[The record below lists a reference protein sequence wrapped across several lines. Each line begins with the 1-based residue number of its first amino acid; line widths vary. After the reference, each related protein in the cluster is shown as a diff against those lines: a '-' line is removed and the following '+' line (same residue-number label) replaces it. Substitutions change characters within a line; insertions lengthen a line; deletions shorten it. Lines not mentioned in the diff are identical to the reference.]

1 MGDPEHVSYT
11 AEGTWSNE
19 NTNDYC
25 LLERLY
31 HNPEY
36 FRGSETR
43 KSLLLANVRGIDRY
57 IPRSPE
63 GQVVDAQTRYHAGSL
78 HSTIAIPRAPENQT
92 GTMGGG
98 TYCDDLLHYYYE
110 LADRAPAEYLQFV
123 LLVLFV
129 SVPETQE
136 MFAALGNGL
145 RLLQAKVIL
154 RAYFQRLFRMTP
166 HQSNVVSLI
175 REFVRGSEALI
186 FGGGAATAAMALYPL
201 VGESFIEREILP
213 PNQEEIVPG
222 LTLTETEIFANVAN
236 AKNPLLAPAA
246 AAPGPLRRGKIWARF
261 DPRPVPTKAPRRT
274 IVDILVDPWTILPE
288 RTIDEYAGFLKQYFD
303 SCYMQKGGKEQDRE
317 NKKMEKQL
325 LKTIK

>member
-1 MGDPEHVSYT
+1 MGDPDHVSYT
-11 AEGTWSNE
+11 AEGAWSNE
-19 NTNDYC
+19 IINDYC
-25 LLERLY
+25 LLERLF
-31 HNPEY
+31 HDPDY
-36 FRGSETR
+36 FRGP
-43 KSLLLANVRGIDRY
+43 LLLANVRGIDRY

-63 GQVVDAQTRYHAGSL
+63 GRATDAQTRYHAGTL
-78 HSTIAIPRAPENQT
+78 HTTIAVPKAPENST

-136 MFAALGNGL
+136 MFAAQGNAL

-186 FGGGAATAAMALYPL
+186 FGGGSATASMALYPL

-213 PNQEEIVPG
+213 PNQEEVVQG
-222 LTLTETEIFANVAN
+222 LTLTETEIFTNVAN
-236 AKNPLLAPAA
+236 AKNPLLVGPAPD
-246 AAPGPLRRGKIWARF
+246 PGPLRRGKTWARF
-261 DPRPVPTKAPRRT
+261 DPRPVPVNKAPKRT
-274 IVDILVDPWTILPE
+274 IVDIMVDPWTTLPE
-288 RTIDEYAGFLKQYFD
+288 RTIDEYAGFLSEYHA
-303 SCYMQKGGKEQDRE
+303 SCFMQKGGKEQDRE
-317 NKKMEKQL
+317 NKKIEKQL
-325 LKTIK
+325 LKGIK